1 MLLQTSVGRAD
12 SRWSYFVD
20 DSVMLQILNLLSI
33 LRSQVVGSWGQKLGI
48 LNATWATC
56 WSPSSFFAAILYLH
70 KGVWPRSRL
79 QSRAGKSVCKG
90 GEYPLPLYVLRFI
103 FENAHVGASN
113 VL

>member
-1 MLLQTSVGRAD
+1 
-12 SRWSYFVD
+12 
-20 DSVMLQILNLLSI
+20 MLQILNLLSI
-33 LRSQVVGSWGQKLGI
+33 LQNQVFGLWGQKSGI

-56 WSPSSFFAAILYLH
+56 WSPWSSSLPQFWMFT

-90 GEYPLPLYVLRFI
+90 GEYPLPLYVRCFI
-103 FENAHVGASN
+103 FENVHVGANN